1 MEIKDNSVV
10 QIHYTLTN
18 DAGTVLDSSK
28 GKEPLSYMHGK
39 HNLILGLEAQLLGK
53 FSGDEFN
60 ATVETEDAYG
70 VRNLEAI
77 QNIPLSVLA
86 NIPDLAVGM
95 QLQTGTDQGPV
106 SVSIIEINDGHAV
119 VDGNHPLAGE
129 RLHFAINIVNVRDAT
144 ESEINHGHAHAGD
157 GHHH

>member
-39 HNLILGLEAQLLGK
+39 HNLILGLEVQLLGK

-60 ATVETEDAYG
+60 ATVEAEDAYG

-106 SVSIIEINDGHAV
+106 SVSIIEINDEHAV